1 MDLTQIIIIIAA
13 ISVAWIVFKLLT
25 RFIFKIVLPILIL
38 LIGVY
43 FVYQYF
49 GPGNL
54 LEDITELY
62 CEGNN
67 IDEVKCECFVKPIIV
82 DMESR
87 LTSQQILDFESDP
100 IKSTKELYI
109 SYENKKDEINLCFE
123 SKGKSNSIV
132 DDMLKDV
139 KDLIYGFSS
148 K

>member
-1 MDLTQIIIIIAA
+1 
-13 ISVAWIVFKLLT
+13 
-25 RFIFKIVLPILIL
+25 
-38 LIGVY
+38 
-43 FVYQYF
+43 
-49 GPGNL
+49 
-54 LEDITELY
+54 
-62 CEGNN
+62 
-67 IDEVKCECFVKPIIV
+67 
-82 DMESR
+82 MESR
-87 LTSQQILDFESDP
+87 LTSQQIIDFENDP